1 MKLATVR
8 KEDRELLWNLTQ
20 KYLYEMTKYYND
32 SFDEKG
38 NLPFRYFDEDFTDP
52 ERKVFFLYEEKD
64 LVGFAL
70 IHPYSEIDGKPD
82 YVLGE
87 FTVFPMYRR
96 RHLAENAVSLI
107 FEKFGGK
114 WELKYSEK
122 NTAAKALWTKVTEK
136 YKPLETKLNDT
147 ETVISFYTTYDIQP
161 GDGMYV
167 APEDRPVVW

>member
-1 MKLATVR
+1 
-8 KEDRELLWNLTQ
+8 
-20 KYLYEMTKYYND
+20 
-32 SFDEKG
+32 
-38 NLPFRYFDEDFTDP
+38 
-52 ERKVFFLYEEKD
+52 
-64 LVGFAL
+64 L